1 MAKKKKKRSGK
12 AAVEARKKKYE
23 DTSTSIRYRCL
34 ECGIEEDIPR
44 GVVET
49 FDTFDDGDRSV
60 PPRFDCEN
68 CDGLMEP
75 IEYEGVH
82 GEFYKIK
89 EEEKEEKSD

>member
-12 AAVEARKKKYE
+12 VAVEARKRKMMSDSVK
-23 DTSTSIRYRCL
+23 YRCL
-34 ECGIEEDIPR
+34 ECGTEEDIPR

-49 FDTFDDGDRSV
+49 FDTFDDGDTSV

-68 CDGLMEP
+68 CGGLMEP

-82 GEFYKIK
+82 GEVYRIN
-89 EEEKEEKSD
+89 EEEK